1 MITAQHYNSKHTL
14 IAQIKEASTI
24 ADNYIKECDR
34 DAERARKN
42 KNRGRW
48 ASFYAGI
55 VTATIG
61 FVAGSAG
68 FTKLP
73 NEARF
78 MIGLVNT
85 VAGVVVTTASQR
97 LDPVFSKERSI
108 DLRSVK
114 LDFETVKREVEY
126 TLKKYEEDSQ
136 TDIDK
141 YEQLQ
146 AHIFT
151 NLNQY
156 QRTAHELGVYI

>member
-1 MITAQHYNSKHTL
+1 MVTAQNYNSKHTL

-24 ADNYIKECDR
+24 ADNYIKECDK
-34 DAERARKN
+34 DAEQARKN
-42 KNRGRW
+42 KRRGRW

-61 FVAGSAG
+61 FVAGSTG
-68 FTKLP
+68 FSKLP
-73 NEARF
+73 NEVRF
-78 MIGLVNT
+78 TIGLLNT
-85 VAGVVVTTASQR
+85 VSGVVVTTASQR
-97 LDPVFSKERSI
+97 LDPVFSRERSI
-108 DLRSVK
+108 NLRSIK

-136 TDIDK
+136 IDMDK

-146 AHIFT
+146 AHIFA